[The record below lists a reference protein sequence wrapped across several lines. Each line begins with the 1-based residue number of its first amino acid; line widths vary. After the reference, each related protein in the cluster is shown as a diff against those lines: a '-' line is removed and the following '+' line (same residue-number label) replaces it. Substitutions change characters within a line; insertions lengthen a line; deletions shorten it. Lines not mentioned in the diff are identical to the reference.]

1 MKRKGCGIPGCVG
14 ALALSMTRLW
24 RLFLGRKANG
34 EIDIAGFALIIIE
47 VDLLGDRANYNKW
60 CQSTGRRA
68 GHLVYLLDLVAVPE
82 PDGILVVGKGGLPPL
97 LKMWLIE
104 RAGQATR

>member
-1 MKRKGCGIPGCVG
+1 
-14 ALALSMTRLW
+14 MTRLW

-60 CQSTGRRA
+60 CQSAGRRA
-68 GHLVYLLDLVAVPE
+68 GHLVYL
-82 PDGILVVGKGGLPPL
+82 
-97 LKMWLIE
+97 
-104 RAGQATR
+104 